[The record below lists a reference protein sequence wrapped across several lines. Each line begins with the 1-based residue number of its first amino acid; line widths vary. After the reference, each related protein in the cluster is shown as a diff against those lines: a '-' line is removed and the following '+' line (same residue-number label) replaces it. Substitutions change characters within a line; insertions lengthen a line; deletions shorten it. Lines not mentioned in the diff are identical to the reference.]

1 MTVWKQA
8 FVLGGAVL
16 LLAACDRATGPS
28 TQFRTGDAS
37 TAANLIVRRIAP
49 ITTTTTSTTES
60 TTPTTT
66 EFCRNGVTIS
76 SGRTEEA
83 SALCIPDLIPE
94 Y

>member
-28 TQFRTGDAS
+28 TQLQQKR
-37 TAANLIVRRIAP
+37 AAAARL
-49 ITTTTTSTTES
+49 TDSTTTSDTTS
-60 TTPTTT
+60 TQDL
-66 EFCRNGVTIS
+66 CRSGYSVS
-76 SGRTEEA
+76 SGKT
-83 SALCIPDLIPE
+83 SDLSSDSCSDTMILD